1 MSPTSVLYNWL
12 DELEVWGY
20 FKVGKFHRNSKD
32 EVIDLVKQKQVEL
45 VLTTHETMRI
55 YIVSLFTSCFWFA
68 IYVFISVFFFSNFMV
83 EIGIW
88 NIDVDKLNLCINRI
102 KS

>member
-20 FKVGKFHRNSKD
+20 FKVGKFHRKSKD

-55 YIVSLFTSCFWFA
+55 YTVSLFYPMFLNCDLCFYF
-68 IYVFISVFFFSNFMV
+68 
-83 EIGIW
+83 
-88 NIDVDKLNLCINRI
+88 
-102 KS
+102 